1 MTNNFRL
8 VQVFLSESNTP
19 GPGVFEV
26 SADDDGRL
34 YCTCPSFSNRKQCK
48 HTKLVDT
55 RIESNNGSYP
65 LEILSKATEDDAAKA
80 KLSNEEYRRFII
92 RYGKIEVF

>member
-1 MTNNFRL
+1 MTNNVRL

-34 YCTCPSFSNRKQCK
+34 YCTCPAYSNRKNCK